1 MNEETLQKMR
11 QLKFFGMVRA
21 FKTSMEGDKLKDM
34 TADEMIA
41 FLIESEWDDRNNR
54 RVERHL
60 RNAHFRYKTGVE
72 QIDFENNR
80 NLDKNQIM
88 RFSECQFIEKA
99 ENILITGSTG
109 IGKSFIASAIG
120 NQACMHNYNVFYA
133 NAAKLFTKLKM
144 AKADGSYIREIA
156 RIEKQ
161 DLLILDDFGIHP
173 LDNLSRSILMEI
185 IEDRHGKHSTI
196 ITSQLPVGEWYDVIA
211 EKTIADAVLDRIV
224 HDAHRI
230 EMEGESLRKRNGKEQ
245 LSLAELE

>member
-1 MNEETLQKMR
+1 
-11 QLKFFGMVRA
+11 
-21 FKTSMEGDKLKDM
+21 
-34 TADEMIA
+34 
-41 FLIESEWDDRNNR
+41 
-54 RVERHL
+54 
-60 RNAHFRYKTGVE
+60 
-72 QIDFENNR
+72 
-80 NLDKNQIM
+80 
-88 RFSECQFIEKA
+88 
-99 ENILITGSTG
+99 
-109 IGKSFIASAIG
+109 
-120 NQACMHNYNVFYA
+120 
-133 NAAKLFTKLKM
+133 M

-196 ITSQLPVGEWYDVIA
+196 ITSQLPVSEWYDVIA